1 MQVLLLY
8 PMPHWVNILA
18 DTDDFY
24 GVVSMDGINTLV
36 RKDGTQQIR
45 VVQ

>member
-8 PMPHWVNILA
+8 PMPHWVKILA

-36 RKDGTQQIR
+36 RKDGTQQTR
-45 VVQ
+45 MVH